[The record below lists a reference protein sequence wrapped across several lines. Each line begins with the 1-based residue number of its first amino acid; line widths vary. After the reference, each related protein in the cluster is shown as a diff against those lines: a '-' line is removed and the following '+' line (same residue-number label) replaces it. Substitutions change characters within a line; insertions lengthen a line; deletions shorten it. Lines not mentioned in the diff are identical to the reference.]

1 MVLEKTLESP
11 LDCKEIKQVNP
22 KENQPWLFI
31 GRTDAESEAP
41 TLWPPDVKSRL
52 IGKDPDAGKEWK
64 QKDKGAIEN
73 EMVECHHW
81 MDMSLS
87 KLWEIAKDR
96 EAWLAAVHGVTKS
109 WTQLS
114 NWMTTIKREHNLKKE
129 SIRGTCV
136 GYRLSE
142 KAVCSYLN
150 LQLMIHLCNLLH
162 FVRA

>member
-11 LDCKEIKQVNP
+11 LDCKEIKRVNP

-87 KLWEIAKDR
+87 KLWEIVKDR
-96 EAWLAAVHGVTKS
+96 EAWLAAVHGVTES